1 MGNVVII
8 MPLMQSSAATRRS
21 PLGVAVICA
30 VALATEAVA
39 VGARAEDRVVHTL
52 ALQPGQALAIAITV
66 GTIRVTG
73 DAGRRDVRLEIVRRA
88 PTVEALA
95 HAPVDLAASPAGSS
109 LTITQ
114 VAGGADAAIS
124 TDVVVSAPADVTLD
138 AITIGEGRL
147 ELRRLRGSVRATVQ
161 RGAIK
166 AEDVAG
172 VLRLETTIGPVDV
185 TRARLDAHG
194 LIRLRAFNGDIRLA
208 LAAPLTD
215 TRVMALAL
223 NGTISSAVPL
233 TMKDGWG
240 PRWGEATIGRPDRVL
255 SIDVVTGAIRIEV
268 AGDR

>member
-1 MGNVVII
+1 
-8 MPLMQSSAATRRS
+8 MQPSAATGRL
-21 PLGVAVICA
+21 PLGVAVMCA
-30 VALATEAVA
+30 VALATAEAVA

-73 DAGRRDVRLEIVRRA
+73 DAGRRDLRLEIVRRA

-95 HAPVDLAASPAGSS
+95 QAPVDLAASPAGPS

-147 ELRRLRGSVRATVQ
+147 ELRRLRGSVSATVQ
-161 RGAIK
+161 RGAIE
-166 AEDVAG
+166 AEDIGG

-268 AGDR
+268 AGGR